1 MTLFQ
6 SKHFAAKLSIKK
18 KKGNIIIKK
27 YNHRICVQQKVVSII
42 TAVLKSRLET
52 RNLNFN

>member
-18 KKGNIIIKK
+18 GGGQYNKK
-27 YNHRICVQQKVVSII
+27 YNHRISVQQKVVSII
-42 TAVLKSRLET
+42 TAVLKARLET